1 MVKQVDSK
9 SRLAVSIFIKL
20 SLLLTAMTPMVS
32 FAQPFFEDDTA
43 TIGGPFHVGET
54 WGAAWGDLNGDV
66 YPDLFTSNH
75 GALNSVIRNNGDG
88 TFSEI
93 VGEADAERIWTGTP
107 DSDIHGGSWADF
119 DNDGDQDLFVSRS
132 SQGARH
138 QLMRNNGLGGFTEE
152 SGQFQTG
159 GFGGGRLPM
168 LFDHNNDGNLDIAY
182 VGNNPLVLLTFNP
195 STNRYEVQ
203 TSTRAR

>member
-1 MVKQVDSK
+1 MVKQIDSK
-9 SRLAVSIFIKL
+9 SWLAVSFFIKL

-43 TIGGPFHVGET
+43 AIGGPFHVGET

-75 GALNSVIRNNGDG
+75 GALNSLIRNNGDG

-93 VGEADAERIWTGTP
+93 VDQGDAQRTWTGVP

-132 SQGARH
+132 SSGARH
-138 QLMRNNGLGGFTEE
+138 QLMRNNGLGGFTED
-152 SGQFQTG
+152 SGQFGTG
-159 GFGGGRLPM
+159 GFGGGRLPL
-168 LFDHNNDGNLDIAY
+168 LFESGSDHPSWHCQP
-182 VGNNPLVLLTFNP
+182 VLV
-195 STNRYEVQ
+195 
-203 TSTRAR
+203 